1 MCTLAHIRVELVNA
15 VSMLSGVGGYM
26 VVRTP
31 QKITCPI
38 CNQPIDL
45 QRDKYA
51 DEDGKVVHENCYI
64 HRLMSSQN
72 DPPDPHHT
80 E

>member
-1 MCTLAHIRVELVNA
+1 MDGTPYDR
-15 VSMLSGVGGYM
+15 SGVECYM
-26 VVRTP
+26 VGRT
-31 QKITCPI
+31 QQAITCAI
-38 CNQPIDL
+38 CNEPVDL

-64 HRLMSSQN
+64 MRLMSSQN